1 MIDYQRF
8 LEIMNAQN
16 FTSKS
21 TSNLEDNWNW
31 PLEMIK
37 KIKNWFKNQSIFSFL
52 FITFLKFYFI

>member
-37 KIKNWFKNQSIFSFL
+37 KIKNWFKN
-52 FITFLKFYFI
+52 